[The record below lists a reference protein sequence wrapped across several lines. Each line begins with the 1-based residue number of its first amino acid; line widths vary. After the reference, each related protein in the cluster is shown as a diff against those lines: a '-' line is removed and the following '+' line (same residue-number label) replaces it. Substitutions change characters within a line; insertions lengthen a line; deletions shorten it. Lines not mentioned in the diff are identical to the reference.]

1 MLSKLQIIVFTR
13 DAWKKCIFFTIAWHE
28 KGCGTGET
36 HKNISSHTAIKVQMK
51 NNSGKVSR
59 QKYITGQATGWF
71 GVVVVFLACPIY
83 LHPFILNE
91 YQIQDS

>member
-1 MLSKLQIIVFTR
+1 
-13 DAWKKCIFFTIAWHE
+13 
-28 KGCGTGET
+28 
-36 HKNISSHTAIKVQMK
+36 MK